1 MSEVTT
7 GKLFDDFKVL
17 IDDVEQLVSATASEA
32 GERTAELP
40 QRMSLK
46 VEQGRE
52 ALAQCEKEL
61 REQAEQAKQRA
72 TIFVLEESWSRL
84 AAAACLGALL
94 GLALRRLKSKSTRSE
109 Q

>member
-1 MSEVTT
+1 
-7 GKLFDDFKVL
+7 L
-17 IDDVEQLVSATASEA
+17 
-32 GERTAELP
+32 
-40 QRMSLK
+40 SLK
-46 VEQGRE
+46 VEEGKK
-52 ALAQCEKEL
+52 ALAQREKEL

-84 AAAACLGALL
+84 AAAACLGAPL

>member
-17 IDDVEQLVSATASEA
+17 IDDVEQLVSATAGQA
-32 GERTAELP
+32 GERTAELR

-61 REQAEQAKQRA
+61 HEQAEQAKQRA
-72 TIFVLEESWSRL
+72 IIFVLEESWSRL

>member
-32 GERTAELP
+32 GERTAELR

-52 ALAQCEKEL
+52 ALAQREKEL
-61 REQAEQAKQRA
+61 HEQAEQAKQRA
-72 TIFVLEESWSRL
+72 TIFVLGQVAEKL
-84 AAAACLGALL
+84 
-94 GLALRRLKSKSTRSE
+94 
-109 Q
+109 

>member
-17 IDDVEQLVSATASEA
+17 INDVEQLVRATASE
-32 GERTAELP
+32 GRRRVAELR
-40 QRMSLK
+40 QRLSLK
-46 VEQGRE
+46 VEEGKK

-61 REQAEQAKQRA
+61 HEQAEQAKQRA
-72 TIFVLEESWSRL
+72 IIFVLEESWSRL